1 MANYF
6 TDNPDI
12 QFNLDRL
19 NLRELADLIEGD
31 YAAAKTDETAPEN
44 ADDAREN
51 YLNVCRLAGELC
63 AGPIEERARTID
75 AEGNVCRDGRVFYH
89 PLVEENLRDFKR
101 AELMGISLPR
111 EFGGLNMP
119 QVIKIAVLEM
129 VSRADASLMNLVGL
143 QDIAET
149 INEFGSDQQKQTYI
163 PPLSGGEATGA
174 MILTEPDSGSDLQ
187 SVRLKAIPPTDGN
200 DQGVWHLQGVKRFIT
215 NGNGNILLVLARSE
229 DGTVDGR
236 GLSMFVCSRDETIVI
251 RRIEHKLGIHGSP
264 TCDMVFN
271 NTPAYLVGQRK
282 RGLIKYVMSLMN
294 GARIGVSA
302 QAVGIAEAAYR
313 AAREYAETRI
323 QFGKPIL
330 EFPAVY
336 EMLTNMKLNIE
347 AGRLLLY
354 ETGKVVDLHKQL
366 AAKIQRLQAR
376 GAAVD
381 PELKASA
388 KYYDRLASV
397 LTPFSKY
404 FNAEM
409 CNSVSYQGIQVMGG
423 SGFMKDYNMERYY
436 RDARITNIYEGTS
449 QLQVVGALGG
459 VLSGV
464 LNRTLDEFL
473 ERSYPGKFNPLVRTA
488 KSMVPLLRKTI
499 DHVKTRREPEY
510 TDFVARRIV
519 DMAIDIVQTILFLD
533 SAQINERKASLAAI
547 WIRDAKQRVAD
558 HCHYIT
564 GNRTQVIDLH
574 REIID

>member
-187 SVRLKAIPPTDGN
+187 SVRLKAIPPADGN

-236 GLSMFVCSRDETIVI
+236 GLSMF
-251 RRIEHKLGIHGSP
+251 
-264 TCDMVFN
+264 
-271 NTPAYLVGQRK
+271 
-282 RGLIKYVMSLMN
+282 
-294 GARIGVSA
+294 
-302 QAVGIAEAAYR
+302 
-313 AAREYAETRI
+313 
-323 QFGKPIL
+323 
-330 EFPAVY
+330 
-336 EMLTNMKLNIE
+336 
-347 AGRLLLY
+347 
-354 ETGKVVDLHKQL
+354 
-366 AAKIQRLQAR
+366 
-376 GAAVD
+376 
-381 PELKASA
+381 
-388 KYYDRLASV
+388 
-397 LTPFSKY
+397 
-404 FNAEM
+404 
-409 CNSVSYQGIQVMGG
+409 
-423 SGFMKDYNMERYY
+423 
-436 RDARITNIYEGTS
+436 
-449 QLQVVGALGG
+449 
-459 VLSGV
+459 
-464 LNRTLDEFL
+464 
-473 ERSYPGKFNPLVRTA
+473 
-488 KSMVPLLRKTI
+488 
-499 DHVKTRREPEY
+499 
-510 TDFVARRIV
+510 
-519 DMAIDIVQTILFLD
+519 
-533 SAQINERKASLAAI
+533 
-547 WIRDAKQRVAD
+547 
-558 HCHYIT
+558 
-564 GNRTQVIDLH
+564 
-574 REIID
+574 

>member
-12 QFNLDRL
+12 QFNLDRVD
-19 NLRELADLIEGD
+19 LRSLADLIEGD
-31 YAAAKTDETAPEN
+31 YEAAKTDEYAPEN

-51 YLNVCRLAGELC
+51 YLNICHLAGELC
-63 AGPIEERARTID
+63 AGPIDERARTID
-75 AEGNVCRDGRVFYH
+75 AEGNRCANGTVTYH
-89 PLVEENLRDFKR
+89 PLLEENLRDFKR
-101 AELMGISLPR
+101 AELMGIAVPR

-119 QVIKIAVLEM
+119 QVVKIAVLEM

-149 INEFGSDQQKQTYI
+149 INEFGSDQQKATYI
-163 PPLSGGEATGA
+163 PRLASGDATGA

-187 SVRLKAIPPTDGN
+187 SVRLKAIPPADGN

-215 NGNGNILLVLARSE
+215 NGNGDILLVLARSE
-229 DGTVDGR
+229 EGTVDGR
-236 GLSMFVCSRDETIVI
+236 GLSLFVCSRDDSIVI
-251 RRIEHKLGIHGSP
+251 RRIENKLGIHGSP

-271 NTPAYLVGQRK
+271 NTPAYLIGQRK
-282 RGLIKYVMSLMN
+282 RGLIKYVMALMN

-323 QFGKPIL
+323 QFGKSIV

-336 EMLTNMKLNIE
+336 EMLTDMKLNIE
-347 AGRLLLY
+347 AGRMLLY
-354 ETGKVVDLHKQL
+354 ETGKIVDLHKSLSAQ
-366 AAKIQRLQAR
+366 IQKTQAR

-381 PELKASA
+381 PELKAQA

-409 CNSVSYQGIQVMGG
+409 CNAVAYKGIQVMGG

-449 QLQVVGALGG
+449 QLQIVGAIGG
-459 VLSGV
+459 ILSGV
-464 LNRTLDEFL
+464 LNRVLDEFL
-473 ERSYPGKFNPLVRTA
+473 ARTFPGKFNPLVRTA
-488 KSMVPLLRKTI
+488 KSMVPLLQKTV
-499 DHVKTRREPEY
+499 DHVKARKDSEF

-519 DMAIDIVQTILFLD
+519 DMALDIFISILFLD
-533 SAQINERKASLAAI
+533 CAQSNERKASLATL
-547 WIRDAKQRVAD
+547 WIRDAKSRVSD
-558 HCHYIT
+558 NYHYIT
-564 GNRTQVIDLH
+564 GDRTEVIDLH